1 MHPSSQ
7 PPSHRHQLT
16 RVSSAAATSPLLPAQ
31 ELRQLALLS
40 TKVEQMSEVA
50 LSDDDGDVSGSGDGD
65 DGAAARRREA
75 LSRQLA
81 LFAKSRVD
89 AAATAAAAKE
99 KKSRGGGGSAAAAAA
114 LTPATGLESK
124 PPARCAEQQPAP
136 RQCGRRGG
144 SSVAACLAR
153 APAAAAVAR
162 VTMMGHMTMSP
173 SARHGVR
180 LVPPPQ
186 LRARPCLAV

>member
-40 TKVEQMSEVA
+40 TKVEQISEVA
-50 LSDDDGDVSGSGDGD
+50 LSDDDGDVSGSGNGD

-99 KKSRGGGGSAAAAAA
+99 KKSGGGGGSAAAAAA
-114 LTPATGLESK
+114 STPAAVLDSK
-124 PPARCAEQQPAP
+124 PPPARCVEQRPTP

-144 SSVAACLAR
+144 SVAACLAR
-153 APAAAAVAR
+153 APAAAVAAR
-162 VTMMGHMTMSP
+162 VTMMMGRVTMP
-173 SARHGVR
+173 SHGVR

-186 LRARPCLAV
+186 LNARPCLAV